1 MREDA
6 RMRWRGHRIRSH
18 RRQRFDRKGHG
29 DIAIA
34 DSNWVWQWD
43 RSGRACIMTV
53 SYLAQSDQGP
63 VVLRTCVARLLDAD
77 FIAN

>member
-6 RMRWRGHRIRSH
+6 RMRWCGHRVRS
-18 RRQRFDRKGHG
+18 RRRKRFDRKGHG
-29 DIAIA
+29 GIAIA
-34 DSNWVWQWD
+34 DSNWGRQWD
-43 RSGRACIMTV
+43 GRGRAYVITV
-53 SYLAQSDQGP
+53 SYLAQSDQAP